1 METATMT
8 PETAA
13 AFVFET
19 IAAAKQS
26 MIQNGVACPQTIYA
40 VCNKLSVML
49 GLELDT
55 VADILLKD

>member
-1 METATMT
+1 MT

-49 GLELDT
+49 GIDLDT